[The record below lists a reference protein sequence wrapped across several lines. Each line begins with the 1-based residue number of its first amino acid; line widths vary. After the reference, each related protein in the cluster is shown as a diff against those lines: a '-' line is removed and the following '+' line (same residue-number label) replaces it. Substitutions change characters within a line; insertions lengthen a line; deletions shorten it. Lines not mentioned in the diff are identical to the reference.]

1 MVLNYIQ
8 NLLLIYKYMNYK
20 NNIIPII
27 KWLSVD
33 LFEVIIEI
41 KLSNNLSFDTIEWD
55 KEEDKVYLHK
65 IVEDIDYQFDYDD
78 FDEST
83 KKEIYYHIAL
93 IFLN

>member
-1 MVLNYIQ
+1 
-8 NLLLIYKYMNYK
+8 MNYK

-41 KLSNNLSFDTIEWD
+41 KLSNNLTFDTIEWY